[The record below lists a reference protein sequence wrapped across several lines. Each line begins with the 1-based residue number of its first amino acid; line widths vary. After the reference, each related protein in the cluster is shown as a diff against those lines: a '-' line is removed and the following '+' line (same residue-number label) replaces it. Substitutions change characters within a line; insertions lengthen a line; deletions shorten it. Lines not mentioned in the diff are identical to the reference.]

1 MLCLTSPGT
10 QSRKYR
16 EDFCQYPKLNNV
28 VSVITANN
36 SMDAPV
42 GIMNLLHYNLLEE
55 GHARRSQAGELEVWP
70 HRDLAFL
77 L

>member
-1 MLCLTSPGT
+1 
-10 QSRKYR
+10 
-16 EDFCQYPKLNNV
+16 
-28 VSVITANN
+28 
-36 SMDAPV
+36 MDAPV